1 MNEKYNGWT
10 NYETWLIGM
19 DLDGNYDRHTYE
31 RVQDMIIDL
40 RAEHGDDERALV
52 GNLADQLKAMYD
64 ERDHEC
70 CVLTDLITAS
80 LSRVNWREL
89 AESRLEE

>member
-1 MNEKYNGWT
+1 MSEKYNGWT

-19 DLDGNYDRHTYE
+19 DLDGNYDRSVYY

-40 RAEHGDDERALV
+40 RAEHGDNARALV
-52 GNLADQLKAMYD
+52 GNLTDQLEAIYD
-64 ERDHEC
+64 ERDHGC
-70 CVLTDLITAS
+70 SVFTDLITAS

-89 AESRLEE
+89 AESQLED